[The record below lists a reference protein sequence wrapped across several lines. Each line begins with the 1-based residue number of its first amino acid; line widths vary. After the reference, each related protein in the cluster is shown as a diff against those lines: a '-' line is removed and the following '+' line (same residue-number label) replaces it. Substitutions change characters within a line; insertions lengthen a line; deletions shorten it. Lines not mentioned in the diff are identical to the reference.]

1 VDAPGAEPAPGYP
14 IRGISSIHGVA
25 LLRLEGDGMVGVP
38 GIAMRLFGALAREG
52 ISVILIS
59 QASSEHSICFAV
71 EPAAVDAA
79 AAAVRREFALERAA
93 GLIDELVVEREMA
106 VVAAVGSGMRER
118 PGIAGRLFGVLGD
131 HGVNVRAVAQGSSE
145 RNISLVVARG
155 DEARALDR
163 IHETFFFPGRQT
175 AEITL
180 AGAGRV
186 GGELLAQ
193 IAARRGALERERG
206 LRLRLTG
213 VAGRRGALVDPEG
226 PEGIDPER
234 AAERLHAALGGAG
247 SGDPAGASG
256 LLELSAVVDRL
267 AAVRR
272 PLRVFVDAT
281 AGDEVPAHYER
292 LLAAGVAVVTANK
305 RRLAGPLAGWRSL
318 RAAGPGRLYF
328 ETTVGAGLPVILT
341 LHHLLETGDALRR
354 LDGAL
359 SGTMGF
365 LMDRLDRG
373 EPLSA
378 ALARAHEL
386 GYTEPDPR
394 EDLGGRDVARKLL
407 ILARVA
413 GHDLEPDDVE
423 VEPLVAVEPWAG
435 LDLDGFWRRLPEADA
450 GLARRREAAAGRGRR
465 LRYLASFA
473 DGRARVA
480 LEEVGPDHPCF
491 GIAGTDNLIAIRSD
505 RYRDSPLAV
514 RGPGA
519 GPAVT
524 AAGVFADVLRAVAEF
539 PRG

>member
-1 VDAPGAEPAPGYP
+1 
-14 IRGISSIHGVA
+14 
-25 LLRLEGDGMVGVP
+25 
-38 GIAMRLFGALAREG
+38 
-52 ISVILIS
+52 
-59 QASSEHSICFAV
+59 
-71 EPAAVDAA
+71 
-79 AAAVRREFALERAA
+79 
-93 GLIDELVVEREMA
+93 
-106 VVAAVGSGMRER
+106 
-118 PGIAGRLFGVLGD
+118 
-131 HGVNVRAVAQGSSE
+131 
-145 RNISLVVARG
+145 
-155 DEARALDR
+155 
-163 IHETFFFPGRQT
+163 
-175 AEITL
+175 
-180 AGAGRV
+180 
-186 GGELLAQ
+186 
-193 IAARRGALERERG
+193 
-206 LRLRLTG
+206 
-213 VAGRRGALVDPEG
+213 
-226 PEGIDPER
+226 
-234 AAERLHAALGGAG
+234 
-247 SGDPAGASG
+247 
-256 LLELSAVVDRL
+256 
-267 AAVRR
+267 
-272 PLRVFVDAT
+272 
-281 AGDEVPAHYER
+281 
-292 LLAAGVAVVTANK
+292 
-305 RRLAGPLAGWRSL
+305 
-318 RAAGPGRLYF
+318 
-328 ETTVGAGLPVILT
+328 
-341 LHHLLETGDALRR
+341 
-354 LDGAL
+354 
-359 SGTMGF
+359 MGF

-491 GIAGTDNLIAIRSD
+491 DIAGTDNLIAIRSD